1 MPYLMQ
7 FCSKAFIFQNFCQV
21 AADPMSMQYERAAHF
36 SKLHP
41 TTDLTLQVRD
51 IFFLGAFFFTS
62 L

>member
-1 MPYLMQ
+1 MSVLH
-7 FCSKAFIFQNFCQV
+7 KKTKICQV

-51 IFFLGAFFFTS
+51 IFFLGAFFLLPVIGLF
-62 L
+62 